1 MEQPILEI
9 RQAEICYGN
18 QPVVKDV
25 SLKAEKGKI
34 LAVVGESGS
43 GKSTLLRACMRLLKQ
58 PGRVTRGEILYK
70 GTSIL
75 SATEEEMRKL
85 RGPEMGIVF
94 QDCRN
99 AFCPVRR
106 IGVQMAESVREHDRK
121 ISRREVK
128 RRAEELMEKTG
139 LKDPERIWNSYPFEL
154 SGGMN
159 QRVGIVTAMLMKP
172 DLLFA
177 DEPTSALDVTVQEEV
192 IRELMQL
199 KEQYGTTIVLVTHN
213 LQAAARMAEETAVF
227 YQGRIVEQGRTEQIL
242 HNPEQ
247 EYTRQLIRAVPRL
260 GRNIERR

>member
-9 RQAEICYGN
+9 RQAEICYGDV
-18 QPVVKDV
+18 PVVKDV
-25 SLKAEKGKI
+25 SLKVERGKI

-58 PGRVTRGEILYK
+58 PGKVTKGEILYK
-70 GTSIL
+70 GTSVL
-75 SATEEEMRKL
+75 TATEEEMRRL

-106 IGVQMAESVREHDRK
+106 IGVQMVESVREHDRR

-128 RRAEELMEKTG
+128 KRAEDLMENIG

-177 DEPTSALDVTVQEEV
+177 DEPTSALDVTVQREV
-192 IRELMQL
+192 IRELML
-199 KEQYGTTIVLVTHN
+199 LNEQYGTTIVLVTHN
-213 LQAAARMAEETAVF
+213 LQAAACMAEETAVF
-227 YQGRIVEQGRTEQIL
+227 YQGRIAEQGRTEQIL
-242 HNPEQ
+242 HAPGHA
-247 EYTRQLIRAVPRL
+247 YTKRLIRSVPCLQRHT
-260 GRNIERR
+260 